1 MLAFFLGKCV
11 RTTTKTM
18 VLDRKKLEGT
28 SSAIF
33 GVRTAAKCCELKRR
47 VDRVR
52 SRTDNK
58 GEVLEGKFSNL
69 NFSPSTKKT
78 TEYSFQL
85 FLSIYRYLKFFLKFL
100 TSLLS
105 NWIVLLCFFKSDVV
119 HVISRQVQR
128 RLPRSTA
135 QFPAKKKWRSPR
147 PSGCLEAPPPPPPG
161 PVWVYVRWHHNQYS
175 AVQSK
180 LLHMDR
186 VHLTAKKGGGP
197 FF

>member
-1 MLAFFLGKCV
+1 MSLLRIEPRSGRRYSSTLRSQTLIVLEGVTFTTYFFSHNKMPIDMKMLAFFLGKCV

-33 GVRTAAKCCELKRR
+33 GVRTAAKCCELKRC

-105 NWIVLLCFFKSDVV
+105 N
-119 HVISRQVQR
+119 
-128 RLPRSTA
+128 
-135 QFPAKKKWRSPR
+135 
-147 PSGCLEAPPPPPPG
+147 
-161 PVWVYVRWHHNQYS
+161 
-175 AVQSK
+175 
-180 LLHMDR
+180 
-186 VHLTAKKGGGP
+186 
-197 FF
+197 